1 VAEQSRL
8 HVLDAERLAQE
19 RVGLQIDLPDR
30 QVVRRAPPSID
41 EVEVL
46 SRFGHRTFQA
56 WRAPRGATL
65 PKHRQRPARFF
76 RLSTRKLPTIKC
88 SARLLAIFRAE
99 RAALRYRSPY
109 SLLGAYAM
117 ASPASTLTRG
127 FQGANQ

>member
-1 VAEQSRL
+1 MRIDEIHSRRGPPVAEQSRL

-88 SARLLAIFRAE
+88 VC
-99 RAALRYRSPY
+99 
-109 SLLGAYAM
+109 
-117 ASPASTLTRG
+117 SPACDLSC
-127 FQGANQ
+127 